1 MLQLPGID
9 EPGVADDHLFRTA
22 QTPSPR
28 TTFAEPVRRMNMD
41 SHDGPHL
48 VEVTDRIV
56 LTKDNAER
64 ISGRFQIRNVA
75 PSNEAVLFKIKTTAP
90 EKFHVR
96 PTLGLLEASA
106 TGNVSISVN
115 LGSNLRSIGHERFQ
129 VQVVIAPKD
138 LLDGLNGNG
147 QGVDGSSEFHGDLSR
162 VWKKIASKETRI
174 ENHRIGCTLDSS
186 ISEAMISPS
195 GANLV
200 TMNEDEMRKGLKQIE
215 TRIVDS
221 IQNEMVKKFTR
232 IERLVYFA
240 LGLLVLLLASNFWS
254 SSSNSEQYCH
264 KKRKR
269 YCRCRHIWK
278 VRKNQHINSYS
289 SDVTQGG
296 FLTLMNDRC
305 LKRYIPLA
313 EISTQNVI
321 QKTVRQI
328 EDLVSKT

>member
-1 MLQLPGID
+1 
-9 EPGVADDHLFRTA
+9 
-22 QTPSPR
+22 
-28 TTFAEPVRRMNMD
+28 MNMD

-56 LTKDNAER
+56 LTKDNADR

-96 PTLGLLEASA
+96 PTLGLVEASA

-115 LGSNLRSIGHERFQ
+115 PGSNLRSVSHERFQ
-129 VQVVIAPKD
+129 VQVIIAPKD
-138 LLDGLNGNG
+138 LLDGLNGNSQ
-147 QGVDGSSEFHGDLSR
+147 QGSDGNSEFHGDLSR
-162 VWKKIASKETRI
+162 VWKKIASKEARI

-232 IERLVYFA
+232 IERLMYFA

-254 SSSNSEQYCH
+254 SSSSSGSNSEQYC
-264 KKRKR
+264 
-269 YCRCRHIWK
+269 
-278 VRKNQHINSYS
+278 
-289 SDVTQGG
+289 
-296 FLTLMNDRC
+296 
-305 LKRYIPLA
+305 
-313 EISTQNVI
+313 
-321 QKTVRQI
+321 QK
-328 EDLVSKT
+328 